1 MSDTYLTRHTLLKK
15 LKSADSESSW
25 EEFYKYYKK
34 FIYSIIIKMGVN
46 EADSDDLAQKTLLKI
61 WQALPSFDYNQKRGY
76 FRNWLY
82 TVTRNTVISFI
93 KANKNLLKSQQ
104 AFKSINEG
112 KSKAEIYKI
121 IHSEWERY
129 ISERAFNTIK
139 GKVSAQALDCFQAG
153 LRNEPVRKTAER
165 LGLEENTVYVYK
177 NRVKQK
183 LYAEIRNLREMLE

>member
-1 MSDTYLTRHTLLKK
+1 MSDTYLTRQTLLKK
-15 LKSADSESSW
+15 LKDSDSESSW

-46 EADSDDLAQKTLLKI
+46 ESDSDDLAQKTLLKI
-61 WQALPSFDYNQKRGY
+61 WQALPNFDYNQKKGY

-82 TVTRNTVISFI
+82 TITRNTVISFI
-93 KANKNLLKSQQ
+93 KANKNLLKNQQ
-104 AFKSINEG
+104 EFKSISERHG
-112 KSKAEIYKI
+112 TAEINKI
-121 IHSEWERY
+121 IHNEWEKY

-139 GKVSAQALDCFQAG
+139 EKVSVQALECFQAG
-153 LRNEPVRKTAER
+153 LRNEPVAETAEK
-165 LGLEENTVYVYK
+165 LGLEENTVYIYK